1 MADIFEF
8 KDSGSMREDIKEL
21 RKKLAQRLS
30 ERDELIYTTCEN
42 IKMKYMVEIGY
53 LEYKLY
59 NLSITYQRLK
69 RKKELIQARLYK
81 KERISL
87 IDIEDLLEKE
97 FQEYKRKLRERLKE
111 VDDALARSEGKFLSD
126 DDNKLLKDMYRAVVK
141 RLHPDL
147 NPHAS
152 KEEMDLFMKA
162 VNAYKLGDIET
173 MKLIFEVTGEAGE
186 GDMPKTVL
194 ELAEEKS
201 RLEAL
206 ILKVEIDMEGI
217 KHSFPYNLKAYLDDE
232 KIKRERQ
239 AQLRKD
245 IKLFQKAIDNII
257 DEIQK
262 LMGKSD
268 ESDSEQ
274 DIEKR

>member
-87 IDIEDLLEKE
+87 IDIEELLEKE
-97 FQEYKRKLRERLKE
+97 FEEYKRKLRERLKE
-111 VDDALARSEGKFLSD
+111 VDDALARSEGKFLSED
-126 DDNKLLKDMYRAVVK
+126 DSKALKDMYRTIVK
-141 RLHPDL
+141 KLHPDL

-152 KEEMDLFMKA
+152 KEEIDLFMKA
-162 VNAYKLGDIET
+162 VNAYKLGDIEN

-186 GDMPKTVL
+186 EDMPKTVL

-206 ILKVEIDMEGI
+206 IMKVELDMEGI

-232 KIKRERQ
+232 KLKRERQ

-245 IKLFQKAIDNII
+245 IKLFQEAIDNII
-257 DEIQK
+257 DEIQR
-262 LMGKSD
+262 LMGKRD
-268 ESDSEQ
+268 ESVSEQ
-274 DIEKR
+274 D

>member
-1 MADIFEF
+1 MADILEF

-21 RKKLAQRLS
+21 RKKLAQKLA

-69 RKKELIQARLYK
+69 RKKELIQAKLYR
-81 KERISL
+81 KEKISL
-87 IDIEDLLEKE
+87 IDIEELLEKE
-97 FQEYKRKLRERLKE
+97 FREYKRKLKERLKE
-111 VDDALARSEGKFLSD
+111 VDDALKRSEGKFLSED
-126 DDNKLLKDMYRAVVK
+126 DSKALKDMYRAVVK
-141 RLHPDL
+141 KLHPDL

-173 MKLIFEVTGEAGE
+173 MKIIFEVTGES
-186 GDMPKTVL
+186 GDVDFPKTVL
-194 ELAEEKS
+194 ELAEEKA

-206 ILKVEIDMEGI
+206 ILKVELDMEGI
-217 KHSFPYNLKAYLDDE
+217 KHSFPYNLKVYLDDE
-232 KIKRERQ
+232 RIKRERQ

-245 IKLFQKAIDNII
+245 IKLFQEAIDKII

-262 LMGKSD
+262 LMGKRD
-268 ESDSEQ
+268 EPDS
-274 DIEKR
+274 K

>member
-1 MADIFEF
+1 MGILEF
-8 KDSGSMREDIKEL
+8 GDSASLREEIKML
-21 RKKLAQRLS
+21 RKKLAQRLT

-69 RKKELIQARLYK
+69 RKKELIQSRLYR
-81 KERISL
+81 KETISL
-87 IDIEDLLEKE
+87 ADIEELLEKE
-97 FQEYKRKLRERLKE
+97 FEEYKRKLKERLKE
-111 VDDALARSEGKFLSD
+111 VNDALARSEGKFLSD
-126 DDNKLLKDMYRAVVK
+126 EDTKTLKDMYRAVVK

-186 GDMPKTVL
+186 GDLPKTVL
-194 ELAEEKS
+194 ELAEEKA

-206 ILKVEIDMEGI
+206 ILKVEIDMEDI
-217 KHSFPYNLKAYLDDE
+217 KHSFPYNLKVYLDDE
-232 KIKRERQ
+232 RVKRERQ

-245 IKLFQKAIDNII
+245 IKLFQEAIDNII
-257 DEIQK
+257 DEIQR
-262 LMGKSD
+262 LMGKRD
-268 ESDSEQ
+268 ESDSEEQ
-274 DIEKR
+274 

>member
-1 MADIFEF
+1 MADMFEF
-8 KDSGSMREDIKEL
+8 KDSGSMREDIKKL
-21 RKKLAQRLS
+21 RKKLAEKLS

-69 RKKELIQARLYK
+69 RKKELIQAKLYRK
-81 KERISL
+81 DRISL
-87 IDIEDLLEKE
+87 ADIEELLEKE
-97 FQEYKRKLRERLKE
+97 FEEYKRKLRERLKE
-111 VDDALARSEGKFLSD
+111 VDDALKRSEGKFLSD
-126 DDNKLLKDMYRAVVK
+126 EETKTLKEMYRAVVK

-186 GDMPKTVL
+186 GDFPKTII
-194 ELAEEKS
+194 ELAEEIS

-206 ILKVEIDMEGI
+206 IMKVELDMEGI
-217 KHSFPYNLKAYLDDE
+217 KHSFPYNLKVYLDDD
-232 KIKRERQ
+232 KLKRERQ

-262 LMGKSD
+262 LMGKRD
-268 ESDSEQ
+268 DSES
-274 DIEKR
+274 ESESK

>member
-21 RKKLAQRLS
+21 RKKLAHRLS
-30 ERDELIYTTCEN
+30 ERDELVYTTCEN

-87 IDIEDLLEKE
+87 IDIEELLEKE

-126 DDNKLLKDMYRAVVK
+126 DDSKALKDMYRTIVK
-141 RLHPDL
+141 KLHPDL
-147 NPHAS
+147 NSHAS

-206 ILKVEIDMEGI
+206 IMKVELDMEVI
-217 KHSFPYNLKAYLDDE
+217 KHSFPYNLKVYLDDE
-232 KIKRERQ
+232 KLKRERQ

-245 IKLFQKAIDNII
+245 IKLFQEAIDNII

-262 LMGKSD
+262 LMGKRD
-268 ESDSEQ
+268 EPE
-274 DIEKR
+274 IE

>member
-21 RKKLAQRLS
+21 RKKLAEKLS

-69 RKKELIQARLYK
+69 RKKELIQAKLYRK
-81 KERISL
+81 DRISL
-87 IDIEDLLEKE
+87 ADIEELLEKE
-97 FQEYKRKLRERLKE
+97 FEEYKRKLRERLKE
-111 VDDALARSEGKFLSD
+111 VDDALKRSEGKFLSD
-126 DDNKLLKDMYRAVVK
+126 EETKTLKEMYMAVVK

-186 GDMPKTVL
+186 GDFPKTIL
-194 ELAEEKS
+194 ELAEEIS

-206 ILKVEIDMEGI
+206 IMKVELDMEGI
-217 KHSFPYNLKAYLDDE
+217 KHSFPYNLKVYLDDE
-232 KIKRERQ
+232 KLKRERQ

-245 IKLFQKAIDNII
+245 IKLFQEAIDNII

-262 LMGKSD
+262 LMGKRD
-268 ESDSEQ
+268 DSES
-274 DIEKR
+274 ESESK

>member
-87 IDIEDLLEKE
+87 IDIEELLEKE
-97 FQEYKRKLRERLKE
+97 FEEYKHKLRERLKE
-111 VDDALARSEGKFLSD
+111 VDDALARSEGKFLSED
-126 DDNKLLKDMYRAVVK
+126 DSKALKDMYRTIVK
-141 RLHPDL
+141 KLHPDL
-147 NPHAS
+147 NPYAS

-206 ILKVEIDMEGI
+206 IMKVELDMEGI

-232 KIKRERQ
+232 KLKRERQ

-245 IKLFQKAIDNII
+245 IKLFQEAIDNII
-257 DEIQK
+257 DEIQR
-262 LMGKSD
+262 LMGKRY
-268 ESDSEQ
+268 ELGSEQ
-274 DIEKR
+274 D

>member
-21 RKKLAQRLS
+21 RKKLAEKLS

-69 RKKELIQARLYK
+69 RKKELIQAKLYRK
-81 KERISL
+81 DRISL
-87 IDIEDLLEKE
+87 ADIEELLEKE
-97 FQEYKRKLRERLKE
+97 FEEYKRKLRERLKE
-111 VDDALARSEGKFLSD
+111 VDDALKRSEGKFLSD
-126 DDNKLLKDMYRAVVK
+126 EETKTLKEMYRAVVK
-141 RLHPDL
+141 KLHPDL

-186 GDMPKTVL
+186 GDFPKTII
-194 ELAEEKS
+194 ELAEEIS

-206 ILKVEIDMEGI
+206 ILKVELDMEGI
-217 KHSFPYNLKAYLDDE
+217 KHSFPYNLKVYLDDE
-232 KIKRERQ
+232 KLKRERQ

-262 LMGKSD
+262 LMGKRV
-268 ESDSEQ
+268 DSES
-274 DIEKR
+274 ESESK